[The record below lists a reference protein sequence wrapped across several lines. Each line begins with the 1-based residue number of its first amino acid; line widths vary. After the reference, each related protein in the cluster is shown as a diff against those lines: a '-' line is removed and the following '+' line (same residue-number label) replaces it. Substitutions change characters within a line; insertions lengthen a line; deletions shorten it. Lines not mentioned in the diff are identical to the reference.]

1 VEDRRFIMEFGESKD
16 LLFKKAKEEGFTECE
31 IYFIDR
37 ESLSIM
43 IYQEEVDKYNL
54 NKTFG
59 LSFRGKFDEKIGY
72 SYTEILDKE
81 AIDMLVKNAKDG
93 ARAIES
99 EDIQFIYE
107 GDKEYN
113 KVNSYSKDLENID
126 NEKLINLALDM
137 EREARAYSKKVVN
150 IGGCNIGYGSSNYG
164 IYNTKGLE
172 LTNKSNLLTAYITSI
187 VEEDG
192 NKYDGTGYVTA
203 TSLEQV
209 NPKKIAEDG
218 VEEALARI
226 GGKSIPSGKY
236 KTIIFNE
243 AMVSFLGAFIGIF
256 DGDAAQKGFS
266 LLKGKEGEII
276 ASDNLTI
283 VDDPLLEGGL
293 SSTPFDDEGVAT
305 YKKEII
311 GKGVLKTLLHNLKT
325 ANKAGIKTTGNGFKA
340 SYASPVG
347 ISSTNFYIENGEKSL
362 EELMV
367 EVSEGLIVTDL
378 AGLHSGAN
386 SITGDFSLAAKGFYI
401 KNGKKSFPVEQITV
415 AGNYFDLLKNIQ
427 EIGNDLKFPMS
438 SIGSPSILL
447 RELSIAGK

>member
-1 VEDRRFIMEFGESKD
+1 MEFKEFKR

-31 IYFIDR
+31 IYYSDR
-37 ESLSIM
+37 ESLSIT

-59 LSFRGKFDEKIGY
+59 LSFRGKIHDKMGY
-72 SYTEILDKE
+72 SYTEILDDE
-81 AIDMLVKNAKDG
+81 AIVMLVKNAKDG
-93 ARAIES
+93 AKAIES
-99 EDIQFIYE
+99 EDVQFIYE
-107 GDKEYN
+107 GDKEYGT
-113 KVNSYSKDLENID
+113 VNSYSKELENID
-126 NEKLINLALDM
+126 NGKLIKLAIDM
-137 EREARAYSKKVVN
+137 EKEARSHSKKVVN

-187 VEEDG
+187 VEDNGE
-192 NKYDGTGYVTA
+192 KYDGTGYITA
-203 TSLEQV
+203 ISLDQV
-209 NPKKIAEDG
+209 NAKKIAKEG

-236 KTIIFNE
+236 KTIVFNE
-243 AMVSFLGAFIGIF
+243 AMVSLLGAFIGIF
-256 DGDAAQKGFS
+256 DGDSAQKGFS
-266 LLKGKEGEII
+266 LLKGKEGEKI
-276 ASDNLTI
+276 AADILTI

-293 SSTPFDDEGVAT
+293 ASTPFDDEGVAT

-311 GKGVLKTLLHNLKT
+311 SNGVLNTLLHNLKT
-325 ANKAGIKTTGNGFKA
+325 ANKAGIKTTGNGFKG

-347 ISSTNFYIENGEKSL
+347 ISSTNFYIESGKKSL
-362 EELMV
+362 DELME
-367 EVSEGLIVTDL
+367 EVSEGIIVTEL

-401 KNGKKSFPVEQITV
+401 EGGKKSFPVEQITV
-415 AGNYFDLLKNIQ
+415 AGNYFDIIKEIQ

-447 RELSIAGK
+447 KELSVAGK

>member
-1 VEDRRFIMEFGESKD
+1 MEFKEFKE

-31 IYFIDR
+31 IYYSDR
-37 ESLSIM
+37 ESLSIT
-43 IYQEEVDKYNL
+43 IYQEDVDKYNL

-59 LSFRGKFDEKIGY
+59 LSFRGKIDDKMGY
-72 SYTEILDKE
+72 SYTEILDEE
-81 AIDMLVKNAKDG
+81 AILMLVKNAKAG
-93 ARAIES
+93 AKAIES
-99 EDIQFIYE
+99 KDVQFIYE
-107 GDKEYN
+107 GDKEYGT
-113 KVNSYSKDLENID
+113 VNSYSKELENID
-126 NEKLINLALDM
+126 NSKLIKLALDM
-137 EREARAYSKKVVN
+137 EKEARAHSKKVVN

-187 VEEDG
+187 VEDNG
-192 NKYDGTGYVTA
+192 NKYDGTGYITA
-203 TSLEQV
+203 ISLDQV
-209 NPKKIAEDG
+209 NPKEIAKEG

-243 AMVSFLGAFIGIF
+243 AMVSLLGAFIGIF

-266 LLKGKEGEII
+266 LLKGKEGEKI
-276 ASDNLTI
+276 AADILTI

-293 SSTPFDDEGVAT
+293 ASTPFDDEGVAT

-311 GKGVLKTLLHNLKT
+311 SKGVLNTLLHNLKT

-347 ISSTNFYIENGEKSL
+347 ISSTNFYIESGKKSL
-362 EELMV
+362 DELIE
-367 EVSEGLIVTDL
+367 EVSEGIIVTEL

-401 KNGKKSFPVEQITV
+401 EGGKKLFPVEQITV
-415 AGNYFDLLKNIQ
+415 AGNYFDIIKEIQ

-447 RELSIAGK
+447 KELSVAGK